1 MELTNEN
8 YFQDKTHLN
17 NSTLKIYSECSSK
30 ALAISKG
37 EYQQEFSSTA
47 LLVGSYVDSAI
58 EGTLEQFKNENL
70 EIYKYKNPE
79 KGLKSEFVE
88 ADKMIEKINQDKF
101 AKILLTG
108 EKQRIFTGEIEGI
121 KVKCKVDNINF
132 NKKFFTDLKTCRD
145 IFETQWNPETK
156 ERESFIQFRGYLLQL
171 AFYREIIRQNTGE
184 EFIAC
189 IVAYDKTDNLR
200 GLTIQFTKEEID
212 NAYIEVLELI
222 RQHKEALEGNVHRC
236 EKCDYCNSTRKT
248 SLNFSSFND
257 FLMFI

>member
-1 MELTNEN
+1 MKLTNEN
-8 YFQDKTHLN
+8 YFKDKTHLN
-17 NSTLKIYSECSSK
+17 NSTLKIYSECSAK

-37 EYQQEFSSTA
+37 EYEQEFTSTA

-70 EIYKYKNPE
+70 EIYKYKNP
-79 KGLKSEFVE
+79 KNGLKSDFLESDV
-88 ADKMIEKINQDKF
+88 MIEKINQDKF

-132 NKKFFTDLKTCRD
+132 NKKFFTDLKTCKD
-145 IFETQWNPETK
+145 IFETKYNYETK
-156 ERESFIQFRGYLLQL
+156 ELESFIQFRGYLLQL

-222 RQHKEALEGNVHRC
+222 KKHKEALKGNTHRC

-257 FLMFI
+257 FLMFL

>member
-8 YFQDKTHLN
+8 YFQDKEYLN

-37 EYQQEFSSTA
+37 EYQQGFTSTA
-47 LLVGSYVDSAI
+47 LLVGSYVDAAI
-58 EGTLEQFKNENL
+58 EGTFEKFKSENL
-70 EIYKYKNPE
+70 EIYKYKNVE
-79 KGLKSEFVE
+79 KGLKSEFLE

-145 IFETQWNPETK
+145 IFETMYNPETK

-184 EFIAC
+184 EFLAC
-189 IVAYDKTDNLR
+189 IVAYDKTDNIR

-222 RQHKEALEGNVHRC
+222 KQHKQALEGKHHRC
-236 EKCDYCNSTRKT
+236 EKCDYCNSTRET
-248 SLNFSSFND
+248 SLNFSSFED
-257 FLMFI
+257 FLHFM